1 MARPLRI
8 EYPDAY
14 YHVSNYSLEGQR
26 VFPSDKYYEAFLTS
40 LEETCF
46 RLNVQVHA
54 YCLLKDQY
62 HLVIKT
68 PEANLSRFM
77 RQIDGLYTQQFQKL
91 KKTEG
96 SLFRGRYKAVLVQ
109 PEVYLLPLTRYIHS
123 TVRKSELSTWP
134 WSSYQAYVNKSKP
147 PRWLVRDEALAQL
160 DVGSGARRY
169 SRYADYVAEGVDE
182 ELAHFYGKKN
192 LSSVMGDEKFRKAA
206 RAKRSPARARGVSRG
221 ANAKWRPACADIV
234 SAVARQFKVSE
245 ESIYTAARGPGSK
258 NVPRWVAMYL
268 CQELSAVTLQSIAK
282 LFKLK
287 RYGTVSTT
295 VGKLK
300 KEFEEDPKLLATT
313 NKLVKELCKEREKQE
328 KEKK

>member
-8 EYPDAY
+8 EYPDAV
-14 YHVSNYSLEGQR
+14 YHVSNYGLDKQR
-26 VFPSDKYYEAFLTS
+26 VFPSDRYFEAFLEG
-40 LEETCF
+40 LEETCT

-54 YCLLKDQY
+54 YCLLRDQY

-77 RQIDGLYTQQFQKL
+77 RQVDGLYTQHYQRL

-96 SLFRGRYKAVLVQ
+96 SLFKGRYKAVLVQ
-109 PEVYLLPLTRYIHS
+109 GDKYLLPLTRYIHNL
-123 TVRKSELSTWP
+123 VKSGDVKSYK
-134 WSSYQAYVNKSKP
+134 WSSFS
-147 PRWLVRDEALAQL
+147 
-160 DVGSGARRY
+160 
-169 SRYADYVAEGVDE
+169 DYVSKKNPPAWLDRDSALRQLPGPAAKRAATYRSYVAAGIDE

-192 LSSVMGDEKFRKAA
+192 LPSIMGDEKFRKQAQRK
-206 RAKRSPARARGVSRG
+206 RATTKVRGVSRG
-221 ANAKWRPACADIV
+221 ANAKWRPSCKQIV
-234 SAVARQFKVSE
+234 SAVAKQFKVSE
-245 ESIYTAARGPGSK
+245 SSIYNAARGPGSK

-300 KEFEEDPKLLATT
+300 KEFQEDPALLATT
-313 NKLVKELCKEREKQE
+313 QRLAKRLSKGK
-328 KEKK
+328 

>member
-8 EYPDAY
+8 EYPDAV
-14 YHVSNYSLEGQR
+14 YHVSNYALDRQR
-26 VFPSDKYYEAFLTS
+26 VFPSDKYFEAFLS
-40 LEETCF
+40 ALEDTCF

-54 YCLLKDQY
+54 YCLQKDQY

-77 RQIDGLYTQQFQKL
+77 RQIDGLYTQHFQKL
-91 KKTEG
+91 KKSEG
-96 SLFRGRYKAVLVQ
+96 SLFRGRYKAVLIQ
-109 PEVYLLPLTRYIHS
+109 PDKYLLPLTRYIHS
-123 TVRKSELSTWP
+123 GVKKSELDTWQ
-134 WSSYQAYVNKSKP
+134 WSSYLAYINKVKP
-147 PRWLVRDEALAQL
+147 PAWLSREEALSQL
-160 DVGSGARRY
+160 GVSGAKRF
-169 SRYADYVAEGVDE
+169 SRYAEYVKEGVDE

-192 LSSVMGDEKFRKAA
+192 LSSVMGDEKFKKAA
-206 RAKRSPARARGVSRG
+206 KTKRSATKVRGVSRG
-221 ANAKWRPACADIV
+221 ANAKWRPSCAEIV
-234 SAVARQFKVSE
+234 SAVAKQFKVTE

-268 CQELSAVTLQSIAK
+268 CQELSAVTLQAIAK

-300 KEFEEDPKLLATT
+300 KEFVENPKAQTAT
-313 NKLVKELCKEREKQE
+313 NKLIRDLCKQ
-328 KEKK
+328 KKAA